1 MSFIQDK
8 EHPASIMSDIRA
20 RVRAY
25 IVENLLLGADA
36 ELSESPSLIEA
47 GVLDS
52 TGAMELVGFL
62 EQTFMVSV
70 TDSEIVPENLDSLDG
85 IASFVVR
92 KIDAR
97 QDAAAQ

>member
-8 EHPASIMSDIRA
+8 EHPSSIAADIRA
-20 RVRAY
+20 RIRAY
-25 IVENLLLGADA
+25 IVDNLLLGADA
-36 ELSESPSLIEA
+36 ELAEAASLIEA

-62 EQTFMVSV
+62 EQAFMISVS
-70 TDSEIVPENLDSLDG
+70 DAEIVPENLDSLDG
-85 IASFVVR
+85 IAAFVMR

-97 QDAAAQ
+97 QDAA